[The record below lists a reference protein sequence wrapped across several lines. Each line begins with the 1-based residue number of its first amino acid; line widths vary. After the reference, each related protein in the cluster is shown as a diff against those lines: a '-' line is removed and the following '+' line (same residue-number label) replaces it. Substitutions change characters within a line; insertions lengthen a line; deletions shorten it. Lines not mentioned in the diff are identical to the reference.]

1 VSDVVSRT
9 TGELID
15 LRDAPVEVIGQIAE
29 DIDARLSELRSDKRA
44 LSDEITA
51 RLDHEGRRSME
62 ISGWRFETTAPE
74 EREFDVAGLQA
85 VLAELVAEGTIS
97 QKKADACLAWEPKPV
112 WAQIYGNIDPDF
124 SRDLAER
131 VIFAADRAGAR
142 GHLGAAPSH
151 DEVMRAQNA
160 LARHGVS
167 IDYRI
172 VAAVLHDCFVYGW
185 GQ

>member
-112 WAQIYGNIDPDF
+112 WAQIKPLASDPRCKGRISQTITMRPAARYG
-124 SRDLAER
+124 R
-131 VIFAADRAGAR
+131 VKR
-142 GHLGAAPSH
+142 G
-151 DEVMRAQNA
+151 
-160 LARHGVS
+160 
-167 IDYRI
+167 
-172 VAAVLHDCFVYGW
+172 
-185 GQ
+185 